1 VTDLLSGML
10 ATDVGGVS
18 LDQCMAMPAV
28 EDQFCSSVALI
39 GNLDPVS
46 EVAMGTVESVT
57 AATWDLT
64 LMMGVRSNFILST
77 GCALP
82 PATPL
87 KNICQFIET
96 GRAALKSIHR
106 RMDLLAPLAEA
117 VALGDESATVE
128 LVDKSIATGDDPFLV
143 INASLMRS
151 IRRASALY
159 DVKRCYLPE
168 ILLVVEAFYKGM
180 GRLEPWIEKRKSSG
194 SQVVLGTVRGDLHA
208 IGKDLVKIML
218 EANGF
223 GVLDLGVDVSAEQ
236 FNDAV
241 RKFHPQIVGFSAFIT
256 TAREQLPGLIE
267 SVRFAAEEPIKVVVG
282 GAAVN
287 ANIAAQVGADG
298 YARDAVAAVKLIR
311 TMGAISSMTNYVPQ
325 S

>member
-1 VTDLLSGML
+1 
-10 ATDVGGVS
+10 
-18 LDQCMAMPAV
+18 
-28 EDQFCSSVALI
+28 
-39 GNLDPVS
+39 
-46 EVAMGTVESVT
+46 
-57 AATWDLT
+57 
-64 LMMGVRSNFILST
+64 
-77 GCALP
+77 
-82 PATPL
+82 
-87 KNICQFIET
+87 
-96 GRAALKSIHR
+96 
-106 RMDLLAPLAEA
+106 MDLLAPLAEA

-223 GVLDLGVDVSAEQ
+223 GVIDLGVDVSAEQ
-236 FNDAV
+236 FSDAV
-241 RKFHPQIVGFSAFIT
+241 RKFHPQIVGLSAFIT

-267 SVRFAAEEPIKVVVG
+267 SVRFAAEAPIKVMVG

-287 ANIAAQVGADG
+287 ANIATQVGADG

-311 TMGAISSMTNYVPQ
+311 TMGAISSMTNYVPH